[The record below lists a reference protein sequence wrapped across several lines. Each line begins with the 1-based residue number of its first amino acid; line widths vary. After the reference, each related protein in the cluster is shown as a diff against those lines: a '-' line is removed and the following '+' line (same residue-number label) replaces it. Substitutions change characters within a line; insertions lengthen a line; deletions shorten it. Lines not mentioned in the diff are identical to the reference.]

1 VKRAAVFLTGLAAAK
16 SLALALAIALPLPL
30 ALALAMAP
38 AAAAECR
45 LALALAVDVSRSVDA
60 RDYAI
65 QRDGLAAALRDPG
78 VRRAF
83 FAGAPVALAV
93 YEWGGVE
100 MQEVVVDWQLVTGEA
115 VLDAAAARI
124 AGLPAYERFQP
135 TALGDALAF
144 GQRMLDAA
152 PPCAAQGIDV
162 SGDGR
167 NNAGLP
173 PHRIYARIDFG
184 ATVVNAL
191 AIGEHERD
199 LAAYYAAEV
208 IRGPGAFVE
217 QAASQADFPRAI
229 RRKLIR
235 ELTLPVFGGGPQP
248 GRPGG

>member
-1 VKRAAVFLTGLAAAK
+1 MGRNVGLAAGLAVCAIAEA
-16 SLALALAIALPLPL
+16 ALA
-30 ALALAMAP
+30 
-38 AAAAECR
+38 EDCR
-45 LALALAVDVSRSVDA
+45 LALVLAVDVSRSVDA
-60 RDYAI
+60 VDYAI

-83 FAGAPVALAV
+83 LAGAPVALAV
-93 YEWGGVE
+93 FEWGGVE
-100 MQEVVVDWQLVTGEA
+100 MQDVVLDWQLVTGEA
-115 VLDAAAARI
+115 VLDAAADRI

-144 GQRMLDAA
+144 GSRMLAAA

-184 ATVVNAL
+184 AIVVNAL

-199 LAAYYAAEV
+199 LVAYYAAEV

-217 QAASQADFPRAI
+217 TAATQADFPEAI

-235 ELTLPVFGGGPQP
+235 ELTLPVLGGADRVAPPVLQAGAVDP
-248 GRPGG
+248 G